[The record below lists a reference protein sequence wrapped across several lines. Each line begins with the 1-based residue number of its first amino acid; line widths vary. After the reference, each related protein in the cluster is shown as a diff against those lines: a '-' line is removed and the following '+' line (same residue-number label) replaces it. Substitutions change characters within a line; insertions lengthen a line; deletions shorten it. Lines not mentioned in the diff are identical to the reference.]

1 MRRVVL
7 TLGGTIAGLA
17 ALLSFKT
24 HSLAGVS
31 AIDAQGTPTAPAT
44 APPAA
49 PTSSPPATAPQTTG
63 TAASSAKRTSAPPA
77 TSGAAGATPTGSAAG
92 KKTSAGTPTPTP
104 TSAATRTVT
113 GTVASTPYGPMQVQV
128 TLAGTRITKVT
139 VLQQTNDGAESGQI
153 DSFAIPTLTAETL
166 TVQSARIDTVSG
178 ATSTSAGYIQSL
190 QSALD
195 KA

>member
-17 ALLSFKT
+17 ALFSFKT

-31 AIDAQGTPTAPAT
+31 AIDPSATPTAPA
-44 APPAA
+44 AA
-49 PTSSPPATAPQTTG
+49 SPTTT
-63 TAASSAKRTSAPPA
+63 TSTTPSAASSTRTSGSKRASGSPGTP
-77 TSGAAGATPTGSAAG
+77 SGAGTTPPVTSTGSAAG
-92 KKTSAGTPTPTP
+92 KKTSAGSPTPTPTP
-104 TSAATRTVT
+104 MSTRTVT

-153 DSFAIPTLTAETL
+153 DSFAIPKLTAETL
-166 TVQSARIDTVSG
+166 TAQSARIDTVSG
-178 ATSTSAGYIQSL
+178 ATQTSTGYIQSL

-195 KA
+195 